1 MLGYWGDNQSQA
13 YFNGWISNPGTAA
26 DGTPYIW
33 SAESNGGIFQDNGTT
48 SNLVNLGSAV
58 GHDGP
63 NEIALGGQGNTGE
76 PSTGNVGELLI
87 YPSDL
92 SPAQFQQT
100 ENYLLAKWFGL
111 NVAGASALPTAT
123 PVSVAAGA
131 TLDLNGN
138 NQQVLSL
145 TDYNGGGGTVTNS
158 SAVPASLTL
167 RRQPGRTS
175 SAASS
180 ATAPPAA
187 RPR

>member
-13 YFNGWISNPGTAA
+13 YFNGWIGDPPGTAA

-63 NEIALGGQGNTGE
+63 DQVRPGAARADAGK

-87 YPSDL
+87 YRSDL

-100 ENYLLAKWFGL
+100 ESYLLAKWFGL
-111 NVAGASALPTAT
+111 NVA
-123 PVSVAAGA
+123 
-131 TLDLNGN
+131 
-138 NQQVLSL
+138 
-145 TDYNGGGGTVTNS
+145 S
-158 SAVPASLTL
+158 S
-167 RRQPGRTS
+167 R
-175 SAASS
+175 
-180 ATAPPAA
+180 A
-187 RPR
+187 R